1 MSRKSEDRGSSEE
14 RYEDRPLNP
23 CPKKYFHP
31 EPGKLKAVIMCIDPN
46 VHSERAFQYF
56 MEHLYRPDHLIVLVH
71 SAEHPKASLGKTSKQ
86 YIARLREIRAK
97 ELADLKGVTYEPGAG
112 TDEEITKK
120 ESDLRTLEDFFVHYM
135 DKRKIQYKSRFVWH
149 NGKAGQAI
157 VHIAEEE
164 RAILIVTGSR
174 GLGKIRRTIL
184 GSTSDYVMHH
194 TNIPVMICPK
204 KHDDVE

>member
-71 SAEHPKASLGKTSKQ
+71 SAEHPKASL
-86 YIARLREIRAK
+86 
-97 ELADLKGVTYEPGAG
+97 EPGAG